1 MFIVMLLQDFE
12 FEQSPNQILRF
23 PFPIVTD
30 KGKMIGFLPVYDTR
44 EDALIDFPN
53 AQIFE
58 ASEAK

>member
-1 MFIVMLLQDFE
+1 MFVVMRLQDFE

-23 PFPIVTD
+23 PFPITVV

-53 AQIFE
+53 AQIIE